1 MKKNNKIALDLKTIK
16 IEEKKSLN
24 KKNESSFVFGNLP
37 SESAITLG
45 NYYRRVILSYIKG
58 VSIFAVR
65 ISNGKQQLT
74 SEFSTL
80 EGLIE
85 TPPYLIMNLKKLTFS
100 LEDDFNE
107 NEILESEIN
116 IENNSSSD
124 YIVKSSD
131 IINKNEE
138 VKILNS
144 DIYLATIS
152 PYSSFKVDIYCKNS
166 WGFKK
171 HIPKINEDVNEGLI
185 LVDSNYN
192 PILNVSFDIDF
203 VATGIE
209 TQEEKLVLNIETNGS
224 LTPRDALINA
234 LEFSLS
240 INETFLDILEGNK
253 NTK

>member
-166 WGFKK
+166 
-171 HIPKINEDVNEGLI
+171 
-185 LVDSNYN
+185 
-192 PILNVSFDIDF
+192 
-203 VATGIE
+203 
-209 TQEEKLVLNIETNGS
+209 
-224 LTPRDALINA
+224 
-234 LEFSLS
+234 
-240 INETFLDILEGNK
+240 
-253 NTK
+253 